1 MHKRAIACGIC
12 GRKFFPASL
21 PFHLK
26 ACQEKHAR
34 LVDQLAASM
43 PKRNRA
49 KWGNRKQRMKQDS
62 RPIKPSKMPLPSL
75 MASTDE
81 PMSLT
86 KCHHCGRKFSILR
99 IEKHMLLH
107 VVLFC
112 KSTQSVCG
120 SRKKRRVFDSSSQR
134 RIDNGDSTS
143 TFASR
148 ASSPWKASRYT
159 PKLSRSCP
167 AGGLNF
173 LKKRSKTTI
182 AKQGVAP
189 SNSRRKG
196 KRSGGGQTVT
206 FGRQPT
212 TSKAHRPLSEP
223 AFKLSPQR
231 RGWGNSREFKT
242 RNRFSRSG
250 TLTNSKKRCQFPLA
264 ERFLCTATYDLWGV
278 SDHILTDNNGTK
290 LHSPAAG
297 HEVHHRLG
305 LPGEEGRVHSL
316 KARVVL
322 IPQIGHR
329 QVTHYVRTRGRQH
342 HTKARQRMSSSF
354 EGFLM

>member
-99 IEKHMLLH
+99 IEKHM
-107 VVLFC
+107 
-112 KSTQSVCG
+112 SVCG

-250 TLTNSKKRCQFPLA
+250 TLTNSKKRMSWNANRMSVPSRRAVSMHGSSSHHLGDLRSLGSFRPHSHGQQRHEVAFSSGWSRGSPPS
-264 ERFLCTATYDLWGV
+264 RFAGGRGKSSFTEGKGGFDPSNRTSTSNPLCTNAWQ
-278 SDHILTDNNGTK
+278 
-290 LHSPAAG
+290 AAP
-297 HEVHHRLG
+297 H
-305 LPGEEGRVHSL
+305 
-316 KARVVL
+316 
-322 IPQIGHR
+322 
-329 QVTHYVRTRGRQH
+329 
-342 HTKARQRMSSSF
+342 
-354 EGFLM
+354 